1 MDRDETWTVRLRQEG
16 GFAPVS
22 LPVTCHYLNREG
34 VSDKFV
40 AYIKT
45 LWPNF

>member
-1 MDRDETWTVRLRQEG
+1 VRLRQEG